1 MKTSHAIL
9 ILKEAS
15 AAEVDVLI
23 DFVGHL
29 YSIEGIPFHPFDVRR
44 SLLQLVREPS
54 LGKAWILQV
63 DAVTAGYAILTI
75 GFDHEVG
82 GRIGTIT
89 DFYLQPAF
97 RGRVLG
103 AEALARVEK
112 EAITLG
118 LEALELQVANDNEQA
133 KRLYRKMG
141 FQAVDRIPMWK
152 RLTKIQAPPE

>member
-1 MKTSHAIL
+1 MKRPNTTL

-15 AAEVDVLI
+15 AEEVDVLV

-29 YSIEGIPFHPFDVRR
+29 YSIEGILFYAFDVRR
-44 SLLQLVREPS
+44 SLLQLVGDPT

-63 DAVTAGYAILTI
+63 DGVTAGYAILTI

-97 RGRVLG
+97 RGNGLG
-103 AEALARVEK
+103 TEALARIEK
-112 EAITLG
+112 EAVTLG
-118 LEALELQVANDNEQA
+118 LEALELQVANDNEPA

-141 FQAVDRIPMWK
+141 FQAADRIPMWK
-152 RLTKIQAPPE
+152 RLTKIQVPPE